1 MKIEA
6 SITLNLKIPELTEAV
21 IVANRLAMRDTVV
34 EVAGDTVKGSPW
46 LTGNNARSI
55 AYEVGPGGEFAQE
68 DLTGAVYSTSGY
80 GGFLEVGTNPH
91 IIRVK
96 TAKVLTDGESFFG
109 KEVHHPGTKP
119 HPYFKPALDK
129 NFTLE
134 KFTEKVQSHLK

>member
-1 MKIEA
+1 MKIES

-55 AYEVGPGGEFAQE
+55 AYELGPGGEFAKE
-68 DLTGAVYSTSGY
+68 DLSGAVWSSSGY
-80 GGFLEVGTNPH
+80 GGFLETGTWKMKG
-91 IIRVK
+91 R
-96 TAKVLTDGESFFG
+96 
-109 KEVHHPGTKP
+109 
-119 HPYFKPALDK
+119 PYFKPALDK

-134 KFTEKVQSHLK
+134 KFTEKIKEHLK